1 VELERVETEEEMSA
15 ALEQSQWDV
24 VIADYSLPRFSGP
37 DALALLTRRRFDI
50 PFILVSGV
58 LTEEKAV
65 SIAGGRASDYLVK
78 TNLARLAPA
87 IERVLHE
94 SELKRQTTATKNALE
109 SEISAREEE
118 RRRIAG
124 ELHDEAGQILASLL
138 AHARTIE
145 DASSLEV
152 AKARASELR
161 SLTSEAMD
169 SITRLALGLH
179 PIVLNDLGLGP
190 ALQYYLDEYEAIQG
204 IEVNADITCIETIFL
219 SPKARLGIYR
229 IVQEALTNVAKHAA
243 ATKVSVSAQIHA
255 KTLTL
260 KIADNGQGFDDQ
272 RANTEKTQI
281 GYGLRSMYDR
291 AAIIGGHLDVQSS
304 LRSDTSVVLTL
315 PLDTEM
321 RDAQEN

>member
-1 VELERVETEEEMSA
+1 
-15 ALEQSQWDV
+15 
-24 VIADYSLPRFSGP
+24 
-37 DALALLTRRRFDI
+37 
-50 PFILVSGV
+50 V

-65 SIAGGRASDYLVK
+65 SVAGARASDYLVK

-94 SELKRQTTATKNALE
+94 SELKRQTSATKDALE

-145 DASSLEV
+145 DAPSLEV
-152 AKARASELR
+152 AKARASQLR
-161 SLTSEAMD
+161 ALTSEAMD

-179 PIVLNDLGLGP
+179 PTVLDDLGLGP
-190 ALQYYLDEYEAIQG
+190 ALRNCLDEYEAIQG
-204 IEVNADITCIETIFL
+204 IEVSSNIDAIETLRF

-229 IVQEALTNVAKHAA
+229 IVQEALTNIARHAQA
-243 ATKVSVSAQIHA
+243 NKVSVCGR
-255 KTLTL
+255 L
-260 KIADNGQGFDDQ
+260 KEKVLVMTISDNGKGF
-272 RANTEKTQI
+272 TGTQSNSRKAQA

-291 AAIIGGHLDVQSS
+291 AAIIGARLDIQSNPEHG
-304 LRSDTSVVLTL
+304 TSVVLTL
-315 PLDTEM
+315 PIDEQRHKLQTQND
-321 RDAQEN
+321 